1 MQLKS
6 LEIVDLSGNAISQ
19 IPADLLELPLE
30 VAESISLRGN
40 PFSEESLQ
48 ILLEYFRLTGV
59 DFGVQE
65 VIERAELELSTSEA
79 SEPED

>member
-6 LEIVDLSGNAISQ
+6 LETVDLSDNAISR

-30 VAESISLRGN
+30 VAESINLRGN
-40 PFSEESLQ
+40 PFSEDSLQ
-48 ILLEYFRLTGV
+48 ILIEYFRLTSV

-65 VIERAELELSTSEA
+65 VIDRAELEVSTSEA